1 MAPHK
6 KAPFLFSA
14 VTNTFVAQKASMK
27 KFLTVAVI
35 LATCAFSNPPKEL
48 QLHYVFKKG
57 ETFEWSQTSAVTQHI
72 VVAGQDQN
80 VETGVKATMLMKTI
94 EVKAG
99 TAKFEI
105 EYSSIVMKMKTQLGD
120 MSMDSEGDTTK
131 VFNKI
136 MAALK
141 GKKFNFTLTKNGVVE
156 SVDNTE
162 NLWSG
167 LTKLSQDPHVAQMK
181 AQIEKS
187 FGKASFKR
195 NIESGFVYYPEQKLQ
210 AGSTW
215 KHASDIGMD
224 LPLKI
229 ANNWTLE
236 SVTEPTAVIVSDGE
250 IVTTDSTKVIP
261 MFGQFKATANLKG
274 RQVTKST
281 ISTTTGWPQTCKSYS
296 ELKGKMTLLAGGQ
309 IPEDMAMQMETTT
322 ETESTIKKK

>member
-1 MAPHK
+1 
-6 KAPFLFSA
+6 
-14 VTNTFVAQKASMK
+14 MK
-27 KFLTVAVI
+27 KIFAFAVI
-35 LATCAFSNPPKEL
+35 LLTCAFSNPPKEL
-48 QLHYVFKKG
+48 QLRYQFKKG
-57 ETFEWSQTSAVTQHI
+57 ETFEWAQTSAITQHI

-80 VETGVKATMLMKTI
+80 VETGVKATMLMKTM

-105 EYSSIVMKMKTQLGD
+105 EYSSIVMKMKTQMGD
-120 MSMDSEGDTTK
+120 MSMDSEGDTSK

-156 SVDNTE
+156 SVDNIE

-167 LTKLSQDPHVAQMK
+167 LSKLSQDPVVAQMTG
-181 AQIEKS
+181 QIEKS

-195 NIESGFVYYPEQKLQ
+195 SIESGFVYYPEQKLQ
-210 AGSTW
+210 TGSTW
-215 KHASDIGMD
+215 KRTSDIGME
-224 LPLKI
+224 LPLQI
-229 ANNWTLE
+229 TNNWTLE

-250 IVTTDSTKVIP
+250 ILTTDSTKVIQ
-261 MFGQFKATANLKG
+261 MYGQFKATSNLKG

-281 ISTTTGWPQTCKSYS
+281 ISTSNGWPQTCKSYS
-296 ELKGKMTLLAGGQ
+296 EIKGKMMLLAGGQ
-309 IPEDMAMQMETTT
+309 IPEDMPMQMEMTT